1 MTIQIDCLDPEPMCL
16 EDAMAYEFFIE
27 HVSNFFYKEQS
38 GEEFVQTIA
47 ALARSS
53 YLIAEIFSEARQ
65 LHIQKQTEKTND
77 IGA

>member
-1 MTIQIDCLDPEPMCL
+1 MTIELHCLDPEPMCL
-16 EDAMAYEFFIE
+16 EDAIAYEFFME
-27 HVSNFFYKEQS
+27 NVSNFFYKEQS
-38 GEEFVQTIA
+38 GEEFAQTIA

>member
-16 EDAMAYEFFIE
+16 EDAIAYEFFME
-27 HVSNFFYKEQS
+27 NVSNFFYKEQS
-38 GEEFVQTIA
+38 GEEFAQTIA
-47 ALARSS
+47 TLARSS

>member
-1 MTIQIDCLDPEPMCL
+1 MCL
-16 EDAMAYEFFIE
+16 EDAIAYEFFME
-27 HVSNFFYKEQS
+27 NVSNFFYKEQS

-47 ALARSS
+47 TLARSS

>member
-16 EDAMAYEFFIE
+16 EDAIAYEFFME
-27 HVSNFFYKEQS
+27 NVSNFFYKEQS

-47 ALARSS
+47 TLARSS